1 MGADGHLSFAAGPC
15 AHGFAP
21 DPTGPPITPWLTGP
35 SVAAFSLRERCAQ
48 AKPLGPLSL
57 PAIIQSLVPR
67 HTAVRAGLDPSKL
80 APPPPPTS
88 AFRQKTNS
96 LV

>member
-1 MGADGHLSFAAGPC
+1 MGADGHLSFAARPC

-21 DPTGPPITPWLTGP
+21 DPTGPPVTPWFTGP
-35 SVAAFSLRERCAQ
+35 SVAAFGLRERCAQ

-57 PAIIQSLVPR
+57 PAIIQSLEPR
-67 HTAVRAGLDPSKL
+67 HTAARGVLTLQSS
-80 APPPPPTS
+80 PPPTS
-88 AFRQKTNS
+88 AFRQKTNC